1 MNNQEISKANK
12 IKKPVFSPQ
21 LLMFFV
27 LILAVFVF
35 FVFFTPNYSY
45 LKLDN
50 LNNILTDAVIPA
62 IFAFGMGII
71 LAGSGFDLSLGT
83 IASLVA
89 LVVAYLMSGGIK
101 LDPVSAILLGL
112 LAAAVVGLVNGLLVS
127 RLGISSFI
135 VTLGV
140 QFAIIGVRQI
150 ITNGSSVYIN
160 NESFKWLAMNEF
172 GISNLVIILVIV
184 SLLCYVLM
192 EKSPFGR
199 KIQFVGANI
208 EASKFMGINIKNI
221 TMYTFILGAL
231 LAGFGG
237 VLFAA
242 RAGAVQINSVDS
254 KLLDA
259 ITIAVFSSVIFG
271 RFRTGGIV
279 LVAVLISMIGTGM
292 NMMGIQTG
300 WIDFMK
306 GLILLLSIL
315 ISVIMNFRN
324 PIAKNTLFKKGKG
337 VKSYG
342 REETV

>member
-35 FVFFTPNYSY
+35 FIFFTPNYSY

-160 NESFKWLAMNEF
+160 NESFKWLATNEF

-306 GLILLLSIL
+306 GLILLSSIL